1 MTPVISPWVFY
12 FMSLFGNLSVLA
24 IIGLITSI
32 IALCIALFVHFVFL
46 DCFEDDDSEMIKLN
60 KITKKIIAV
69 LTISGL
75 LTCVIPNETT
85 MTKMILAQN
94 VTYERVETVTDT
106 VTTVYNDI
114 MDLFQESGDSD
125 G

>member
-12 FMSLFGNLSVLA
+12 WMPVCDNLSLISVILFFSLSLIVLIA
-24 IIGLITSI
+24 SCVWCGNIHYGENDPDVRMSKSI
-32 IALCIALFVHFVFL
+32 LK
-46 DCFEDDDSEMIKLN
+46 KLMPF
-60 KITKKIIAV
+60 AV
-69 LTISGL
+69 IFGL
-75 LTCVIPNETT
+75 LSCFIPSEKTL
-85 MTKMILAQN
+85 TKMILAQN
-94 VTYERVETVTDT
+94 VTYERVETVSDT